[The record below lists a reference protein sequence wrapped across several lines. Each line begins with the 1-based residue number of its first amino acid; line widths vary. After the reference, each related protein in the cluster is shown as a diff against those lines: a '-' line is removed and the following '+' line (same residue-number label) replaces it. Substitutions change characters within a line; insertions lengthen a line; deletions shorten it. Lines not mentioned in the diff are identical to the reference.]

1 MATKAENLHLDIAH
15 FSAFQKYISTLKD
28 LDQPTI
34 LAMLQLGIVEV
45 STAFEHALADIM
57 GTTVISKDW
66 ADLSCGSDAKLT
78 SVRTCSYG
86 TAYSAP
92 VTNIK
97 NKTGDLLVQ
106 CYERVQNKFYYF
118 RIPNSAYSHIPP
130 TSNIEIPFELDG
142 TPRRINRCSV
152 NWWKFEMPSFNALC
166 KGA

>member
-28 LDQPTI
+28 LDQATI

-78 SVRTCSYG
+78 SVRTSSYG

-152 NWWKFEMPSFNALC
+152 NWWKFEMPSFNAVC

>member
-15 FSAFQKYISTLKD
+15 FRAFQKYLTPLKD
-28 LDQPTI
+28 FDQATI
-34 LAMLQLGIVEV
+34 VAMLKMGIVEV
-45 STAFEHALADIM
+45 STAFENAIAYTM
-57 GTTVISKDW
+57 GTTVISQDH

-78 SVRTCSYG
+78 SARTYSYG
-86 TAYSAP
+86 YSYGAP

-106 CYERVQNKFYYF
+106 CYERKRNKFYYF

-130 TSNIEIPFELDG
+130 TSNIEIPFERDG
-142 TPRRINRCSV
+142 EPRRVNKCAV
-152 NWWKFEMPSFNALC
+152 NWWNFEVPSFNALC

>member
-28 LDQPTI
+28 LDQATI

-78 SVRTCSYG
+78 SVRTSSYG